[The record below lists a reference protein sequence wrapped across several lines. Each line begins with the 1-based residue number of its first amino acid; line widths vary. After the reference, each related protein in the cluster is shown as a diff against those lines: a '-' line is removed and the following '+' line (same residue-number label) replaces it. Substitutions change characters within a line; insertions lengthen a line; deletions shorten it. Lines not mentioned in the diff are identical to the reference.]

1 MPCSPTSLNILQVA
15 GAAPFLFPKA
25 PEIHAQRAFPVKT
38 QALNNKAWL
47 VHPLGSMLLQIS
59 TRWK

>member
-15 GAAPFLFPKA
+15 GAAPLLFPEST
-25 PEIHAQRAFPVKT
+25 EIHAHPAFPVKI

-47 VHPLGSMLLQIS
+47 VHPLGSMLPQIS
-59 TRWK
+59 THWK